1 MGLFKTS
8 AERKRERDL
17 QVRKGLQAIRRNIR
31 SLEKNLKDY
40 RAKAVRAKQLEAT
53 EQLNMLRDVIRR
65 SMAQMRLQERQLL
78 AIETAVQMKNQAEV
92 AEQFAASM
100 VAVSRSISEAFG
112 SVDMDATLANYE
124 QAMARAEDMEQRME
138 LFLDLTA
145 DVMSSEDAAGAE
157 LVSMEEID
165 RLIEQDVEAAE
176 ASRLDEKI
184 DQALARSGV
193 KS

>member
-124 QAMARAEDMEQRME
+124 QAMTRAEDMEQRME

-145 DVMSSEDAAGAE
+145 DAMSSEDAAGAE